1 MFTFSAVSQQEF
13 NKAHPKLQQ
22 ILGEAI
28 KVIDFKILQATRG
41 RAQQERAFR
50 TGHSKAHFGQSA
62 HNYVPSIA
70 VDLFPAPFDWNNR
83 KAFVDLYNVI
93 GFYDPATHRG
103 AGLAK
108 QLVIPIRCGLDWH
121 MDGVNPGDD
130 WDGGH
135 YELHPW
141 RDWAKQ
147 VHLVED

>member
-1 MFTFSAVSQQEF
+1 MPSFGAASKLEF
-13 NKAHPKLQQ
+13 NKAHPKLRQ
-22 ILGEAI
+22 ILSAAI
-28 KVIDFKILQATRG
+28 EKVDFKILQATRG
-41 RAQQERAFR
+41 RAQQERAFL

-70 VDLFPAPFDWNNR
+70 VDLLPAPYDWNDR
-83 KAFVDLYNVI
+83 PAFVNLYKII

-103 AGLAK
+103 VGLAK
-108 QLVIPIRCGLDWH
+108 ELMIPLRCGLDWH

-141 RDWAKQ
+141 RDWAKK